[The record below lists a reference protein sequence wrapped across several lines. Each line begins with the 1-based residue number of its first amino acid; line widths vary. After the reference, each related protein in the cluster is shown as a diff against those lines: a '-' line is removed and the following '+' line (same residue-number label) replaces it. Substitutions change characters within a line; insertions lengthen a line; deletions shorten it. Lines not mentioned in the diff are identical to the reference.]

1 MDKRPTSLTILAMVA
16 ITAIGLVFVLNS
28 QIQKSKE
35 APPSLPKV
43 TSYAP
48 REAKANPNQETEVGS
63 PDGKLTLTVKAM
75 PAGRQEEKEKD
86 AATFI
91 FFITEKATGVQKEIY
106 REVGEDGS
114 ITIPFNTFSPDNK
127 YFFLKKEVGGKTS
140 YFVLSTA
147 GIPLTK
153 DSAFM
158 EFSNSFENTY
168 PDYKIDEVT
177 GWGGLSLIVIN
188 TKKVNGGEGPSFW
201 VDVPSGKF
209 TQLSSH
215 FN

>member
-1 MDKRPTSLTILAMVA
+1 MDKRPTSLTILAIVA

-63 PDGKLTLTVKAM
+63 PDGKMTLIVK
-75 PAGRQEEKEKD
+75 EEKGKE

-91 FFITEKATGVQKEIY
+91 FLVTIKATGIQKEIY

-158 EFSNSFENTY
+158 EFSNSFENAY
-168 PDYKIDEVT
+168 PDYNIDEAT

>member
-1 MDKRPTSLTILAMVA
+1 MDKRPTSLTILAIVA
-16 ITAIGLVFVLNS
+16 ITAIGVVFVLNS

-63 PDGKLTLTVKAM
+63 PDGKMTLIVK
-75 PAGRQEEKEKD
+75 EEKGKE

-91 FFITEKATGVQKEIY
+91 FLVTIKATGIQKEIY

-158 EFSNSFENTY
+158 EFSNSFENAY
-168 PDYKIDEVT
+168 PDYNIDEAT